1 MMPSSIEPSFR
12 HQCHI
17 YDGAPSRHLPALAA
31 VIHQKLK
38 ENYRCLYL
46 DSPPMVAGMRSYL
59 AAAGVD
65 VTHEISKTAL
75 VLSSEQNHLEDGLFD
90 IDKMMRTLEHALNQA
105 LSDGFAGLWASGD
118 MSWEFGP
125 ANDFSKLLEYEWR
138 LEQFLRDHPQMGGS
152 CNYHVDTLP
161 REVVRRGF
169 LSHHSLLVNET
180 LSLMNPL
187 YLQREAFTQQAESA
201 PEVELFL
208 ATILESKVAV

>member
-1 MMPSSIEPSFR
+1 MMPSSIEPLFR

-17 YDGAPSRHLPALAA
+17 YDGPPSRHLPGLAA

-38 ENYRCLYL
+38 ENHRCLYL

-59 AAAGVD
+59 AADGVD
-65 VTHEISKTAL
+65 VTNETNKSAL
-75 VLSSEQNHLEDGLFD
+75 ILSSDHNHLKDGLFD
-90 IDKMMRTLEHALNQA
+90 VDKMMHTLEQALNQA

-125 ANDFSKLLEYEWR
+125 AKDFSKLLEYEWR

-152 CNYHVDTLP
+152 CNYHIDTLP

-180 LSLMNPL
+180 LSLINPL
-187 YLQREAFTQQAESA
+187 YLQREAFTPKAESD

-208 ATILESKVAV
+208 TSILESKIAV